1 MPLTTTVTWQDLIHH
16 YDDELADL
24 SDAYTELQTLAND
37 EYGDDALSNP
47 PTDQQQQ
54 AIQQQAQRYEEAV
67 ETIQKRQHVLEQLRE
82 EYGAGDFEIK
92 MLSGSETMD
101 IETELRMEAQQRGV
115 DVDVIQTKRN
125 ALTVDA
131 ATVDAP
137 EDVPTDDDG
146 SPVPSECPNALTL
159 SLWELVELYNNS
171 GSVDFQPEGVGNSDA
186 ATPPTVASPTPSTSD
201 KSSTESD
208 MAKSNDEPQP
218 HSG

>member
-1 MPLTTTVTWQDLIHH
+1 MLTTTVTWNDLIHH
-16 YDDELADL
+16 YDDELSDL
-24 SDAYTELQTLAND
+24 TDAYNELQALADD

-47 PTDQQQQ
+47 PTDEQQQ
-54 AIQQQAQRYEEAV
+54 ALQQQAQRYEEAV

-82 EYGAGDFEIK
+82 EYGDGDFEIK

-131 ATVDAP
+131 ATVEAP
-137 EDVPTDDDG
+137 EDVPTDDSG
-146 SPVPSECPNALTL
+146 PIPSECPNALTL

-171 GSVDFQPEGVGNSDA
+171 GSVDFQPAGVGNSGA
-186 ATPPTVASPTPSTSD
+186 GTPPTVASPTPSTVNE
-201 KSSTESD
+201 SSKESEPTD
-208 MAKSNDEPQP
+208 DDE
-218 HSG
+218 